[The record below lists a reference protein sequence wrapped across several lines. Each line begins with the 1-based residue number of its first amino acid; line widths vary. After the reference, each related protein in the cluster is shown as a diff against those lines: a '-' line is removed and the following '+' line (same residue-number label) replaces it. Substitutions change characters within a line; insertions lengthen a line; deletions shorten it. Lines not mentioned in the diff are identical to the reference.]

1 MLKLSTRGRYGL
13 RAMLD
18 LADGFGTRPIPMGD
32 IARRQG
38 LSRKYLH
45 ALLAGLKE
53 AGLVRAVRGAHGG
66 YELSRAP
73 EEIQVGEVVR
83 AMEGDLAIVDCLGDE
98 EKCPRVPDCAARK
111 LWSEL
116 NHAMVEVLDRF
127 TLADISAGD
136 LTVGEPAP
144 ESESLAPSCGGFEE
158 S

>member
-45 ALLAGLKE
+45 ALLAGLKD
-53 AGLVRAVRGAHGG
+53 AGLVHSVRGAHGG
-66 YELSRAP
+66 YELARSPA
-73 EEIQVGEVVR
+73 EIQVGEIVR
-83 AMEGDLAIVDCLGDE
+83 AMEGDVAIVDCLDDE
-98 EKCPRVPDCAARK
+98 KTCPRVPKCSARK

-116 NHAMVEVLDRF
+116 NRAMVEVLDRL
-127 TLADISAGD
+127 TLADLSNGDLQAGD
-136 LTVGEPAP
+136 DSPGGRGGPA
-144 ESESLAPSCGGFEE
+144 CGAIEE
-158 S
+158 

>member
-45 ALLAGLKE
+45 ALLAGLKD

-73 EEIQVGEVVR
+73 GEIQVGEIVR
-83 AMEGDLAIVDCLGDE
+83 AMEGDLAIVDCLGNED
-98 EKCPRVPDCAARK
+98 KCSRIPDCAARK

-116 NHAMVEVLDRF
+116 NHAMAGVLDRF
-127 TLADISAGD
+127 TLADITTGD
-136 LTVGEPAP
+136 LAADARPWSDQSVGPA
-144 ESESLAPSCGGFEE
+144 CGEVEE
-158 S
+158 

>member
-45 ALLAGLKE
+45 ALLAGLKD

-73 EEIQVGEVVR
+73 EEIQVGDVVR
-83 AMEGDLAIVDCLGDE
+83 AMEGDLAIVHCLGREDT
-98 EKCPRVPDCAARK
+98 CPRIPDCAARK
-111 LWSEL
+111 LWFEL
-116 NHAMVEVLDRF
+116 NHAMASVLDRF

-136 LTVGEPAP
+136 LEVDGIPPGRAGFSPT
-144 ESESLAPSCGGFEE
+144 CGGVME
-158 S
+158 

>member
-1 MLKLSTRGRYGL
+1 
-13 RAMLD
+13 MLD

-66 YELSRAP
+66 YELSRPP
-73 EEIQVGEVVR
+73 ELIQVGDVVR
-83 AMEGDLAIVDCLGDE
+83 AMEGDLAIVDCLGNEDR
-98 EKCPRVPDCAARK
+98 CPRVADCAARK

-127 TLADISAGD
+127 TLADITAENVDLGKDGPFGYGD
-136 LTVGEPAP
+136 GSGPV
-144 ESESLAPSCGGFEE
+144 CGDVME
-158 S
+158 